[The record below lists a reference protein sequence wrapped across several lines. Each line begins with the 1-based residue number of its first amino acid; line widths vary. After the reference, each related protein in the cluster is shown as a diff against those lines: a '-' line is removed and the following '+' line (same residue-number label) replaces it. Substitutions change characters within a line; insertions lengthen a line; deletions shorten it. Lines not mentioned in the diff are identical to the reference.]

1 MKLNDLIKTNKWLS
15 LQNTFLNL
23 YPDEEHLLDEYKNVF
38 EKLQSLEFID
48 MDLEIVLTKIGSEE
62 SDFYIDVS
70 GCEINHDQN
79 SSSDTYSLTSTKWN
93 EWLGMIISQSTL
105 NEFNELE
112 IISHCLYEMTFFAFD
127 EDEIQEQLASL
138 EKSMEEYKELSDE
151 EKKSQ
156 TFTLDELLKKT
167 DQNLDEN

>member
-1 MKLNDLIKTNKWLS
+1 MKLIDLIKTNNWLS
-15 LQNTFLNL
+15 LQNTFLSL

-38 EKLQSLEFID
+38 EKLHSLEFID

-70 GCEINHDQN
+70 GHEINQN
-79 SSSDTYSLTSTKWN
+79 SSSDTYSLASTKWN
-93 EWLGMIISQSTL
+93 KWLGMNISTSTL

-127 EDEIQEQLASL
+127 EDEIQEQIASL

-156 TFTLDELLKKT
+156 TFTLEELLKKT
-167 DQNLDEN
+167 GQNLDEN

>member
-1 MKLNDLIKTNKWLS
+1 
-15 LQNTFLNL
+15 
-23 YPDEEHLLDEYKNVF
+23 VF
-38 EKLQSLEFID
+38 EKLHSLEFID

-70 GCEINHDQN
+70 GHEINQN
-79 SSSDTYSLTSTKWN
+79 SSSDTYSLASTKWN
-93 EWLGMIISQSTL
+93 KWLGMNISTSTL

-127 EDEIQEQLASL
+127 EDEIQEQIASL

-156 TFTLDELLKKT
+156 TFTLEELLKKT
-167 DQNLDEN
+167 GQNLDEN

>member
-1 MKLNDLIKTNKWLS
+1 MKLIDLIKTNNWLS
-15 LQNTFLNL
+15 LQNTFLSL

-38 EKLQSLEFID
+38 EKLHSLEFID

-70 GCEINHDQN
+70 GHEINQN
-79 SSSDTYSLTSTKWN
+79 SSSDTYSLASTKWN
-93 EWLGMIISQSTL
+93 KWLGMNISTSTL

-112 IISHCLYEMTFFAFD
+112 IISHCLYEMTFFAFV
-127 EDEIQEQLASL
+127 EDEIQEYLASL

-156 TFTLDELLKKT
+156 TFTLEELLKKT

>member
-1 MKLNDLIKTNKWLS
+1 MKLIDLIKTNDWPS

-23 YPDEEHLLDEYKNVF
+23 YPDEETLIDEYKNVF
-38 EKLQSLEFID
+38 EKLQSLESTN
-48 MDLEIVLTKIGSEE
+48 MDLEIVITKIGSEE

-70 GCEINHDQN
+70 GHEKNQD
-79 SSSDTYSLTSTKWN
+79 SSSDTYSLASTKWN
-93 EWLGMIISQSTL
+93 KWLGMNINQNTL

-127 EDEIQEQLASL
+127 EDEIQEYLASL

-151 EKKSQ
+151 EKKAQ
-156 TFTLDELLKKT
+156 TLTIE
-167 DQNLDEN
+167 

>member
-1 MKLNDLIKTNKWLS
+1 MKLIDLIKTNNWLS
-15 LQNTFLNL
+15 LQNTFLSL

-38 EKLQSLEFID
+38 EKLHSLEFID

-70 GCEINHDQN
+70 GHEINQN
-79 SSSDTYSLTSTKWN
+79 SSSDTYSLASTKWN
-93 EWLGMIISQSTL
+93 KWLGMNISTSTL

-127 EDEIQEQLASL
+127 EDEIQEQIASL

-151 EKKSQ
+151 EKKTQ
-156 TFTLDELLKKT
+156 TFTLEELLKKT
-167 DQNLDEN
+167 GQNLDEN

>member
-1 MKLNDLIKTNKWLS
+1 
-15 LQNTFLNL
+15 
-23 YPDEEHLLDEYKNVF
+23 
-38 EKLQSLEFID
+38 

-70 GCEINHDQN
+70 GHEINQN
-79 SSSDTYSLTSTKWN
+79 SSSDTYSLASTKWN
-93 EWLGMIISQSTL
+93 KWLGMNISTSTL

-127 EDEIQEQLASL
+127 EDEIQEQIASL

-156 TFTLDELLKKT
+156 TFTLEELLKKT

>member
-1 MKLNDLIKTNKWLS
+1 MKLIDLIKTNNWLS

-23 YPDEEHLLDEYKNVF
+23 YPDEETLIDEYKNVF

-48 MDLEIVLTKIGSEE
+48 MDLEIVITKIGDET
-62 SDFYIDVS
+62 DFYFDVA
-70 GCEINHDQN
+70 GYEINLG
-79 SSSDTYSLTSTKWN
+79 SSSDTYSLASTKWN
-93 EWLGMIISQSTL
+93 KWLGMDISTNTL

-127 EDEIQEQLASL
+127 EDEIQEYLASL

-151 EKKSQ
+151 EKKAQ
-156 TFTLDELLKKT
+156 TLTLDEKLKKI
-167 DQNLDEN
+167 DENPAEK

>member
-1 MKLNDLIKTNKWLS
+1 M
-15 LQNTFLNL
+15 
-23 YPDEEHLLDEYKNVF
+23 E
-38 EKLQSLEFID
+38 
-48 MDLEIVLTKIGSEE
+48 LEIVLTKIGSEE

-93 EWLGMIISQSTL
+93 EWLGMNINQNTL

-127 EDEIQEQLASL
+127 EEEIQNHLASL
-138 EKSMEEYKELSDE
+138 EESIEEYKELSDE

-156 TFTLDELLKKT
+156 TLTHDELLKKIEEN
-167 DQNLDEN
+167 QDEN

>member
-1 MKLNDLIKTNKWLS
+1 MKLIDLIKTNNWLS
-15 LQNTFLNL
+15 IQNTLLNL
-23 YPDEEHLLDEYKNVF
+23 YPDEETLIDEYKNVF
-38 EKLQSLEFID
+38 EKLQNLESTN

-70 GCEINHDQN
+70 GCEKNHDQN
-79 SSSDTYSLTSTKWN
+79 SSSNTYSLASTKWDK
-93 EWLGMIISQSTL
+93 WLGMNISQSTL

-127 EDEIQEQLASL
+127 EDEIQEYLASL

-151 EKKSQ
+151 EKKAQ
-156 TFTLDELLKKT
+156 TLTLDEILKKI
-167 DQNLDEN
+167 DENPAEK

>member
-1 MKLNDLIKTNKWLS
+1 MKLIDLIKTNNWLS
-15 LQNTFLNL
+15 LQNTFQNL
-23 YPDEEHLLDEYKNVF
+23 YPDEETLMDEYKNVF
-38 EKLQSLEFID
+38 EKLQSLESIN

-70 GCEINHDQN
+70 GHEINQN
-79 SSSDTYSLTSTKWN
+79 SSSDAYSLASTKWN
-93 EWLGMIISQSTL
+93 KWLGMNISQSTL

-127 EDEIQEQLASL
+127 EDEIQEYLASL

-151 EKKSQ
+151 EKNDQ
-156 TFTLDELLKKT
+156 TLTLDELLKKI
-167 DQNLDEN
+167 DENPGEN